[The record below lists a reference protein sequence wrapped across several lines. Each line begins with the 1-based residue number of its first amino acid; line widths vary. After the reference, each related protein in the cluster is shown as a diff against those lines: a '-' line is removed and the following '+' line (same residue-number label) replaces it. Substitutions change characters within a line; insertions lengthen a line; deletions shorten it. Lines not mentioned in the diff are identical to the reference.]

1 MQVQITTEKLIKIN
15 HYPKDPSTNSHL
27 KNIKTIPTLMDLY
40 MVNMKTK
47 INSQN
52 KILMI
57 TYS

>member
-1 MQVQITTEKLIKIN
+1 MQITTKKRIKIN

-27 KNIKTIPTLMDLY
+27 NNIKTIPTLMDRST
-40 MVNMKTK
+40 VNMKAK